1 MIVIGIDPG
10 YAFLGVGVLEL
21 QPSSTRVL
29 HHSTFA
35 TLAREEDGTR
45 LDAIAE
51 HLLDL
56 LEHYDV
62 DALGYE
68 NQAIVEAGK
77 QARRRQ
83 ALEEGGPDAQSSF
96 SSSRVH
102 EVAGIIR
109 CAARCFDVPCYC
121 LAPNSVKV
129 AVLGKGGG
137 RAKKAAVKARVRAIF
152 GVERL
157 SEHAAD
163 ALAIALGTSV
173 RHRRQ
178 LATLQQHAALI
189 H

>member
-1 MIVIGIDPG
+1 MIIVGIDPG
-10 YAFLGVGVLEL
+10 YAFMGVAVLEL
-21 QPSSTRVL
+21 LPSSTRAL
-29 HHSTFA
+29 HHSTFT
-35 TLAREEDGTR
+35 TLPKEEDAAR

-56 LEHYDV
+56 LEHYEV

-83 ALEEGGPDAQSSF
+83 ALQEGGDAQSSF

-152 GVERL
+152 GVERV

-163 ALAIALGTSV
+163 ALAIALGTGV
-173 RHRRQ
+173 RHRRT
-178 LATLQQHAALI
+178 LAQLQQHAALI

>member
-1 MIVIGIDPG
+1 MIIVGVDPG
-10 YAFLGVGVLEL
+10 YAFMGVGVIEL

-35 TLAREEDGTR
+35 TLAKDEDATR

-56 LEHYDV
+56 LEHYEV

-77 QARRRQ
+77 HRIRRQ
-83 ALEEGGPDAQSSF
+83 LQEAGGADADSNF

-121 LAPNSVKV
+121 LAPSSVKV

-137 RAKKAAVKARVRAIF
+137 RAKKGAVKARVRAIF

-178 LATLQQHAALI
+178 LATLQAHVSLI

>member
-1 MIVIGIDPG
+1 MIVAGVDPG
-10 YAFLGVGVLEL
+10 YAFMGVGVIEL

-29 HHSTFA
+29 HHATFSTKPKDDDA
-35 TLAREEDGTR
+35 TR
-45 LDAIAE
+45 LDAICE
-51 HLLDL
+51 YLLDL
-56 LEHYDV
+56 LEHYEV
-62 DALGYE
+62 EALGYE

-77 QARRRQ
+77 QARRRLAQ
-83 ALEEGGPDAQSSF
+83 EEGGEAQSSF
-96 SSSRVH
+96 ASGRVH

-121 LAPNSVKV
+121 LAPNSIKV
-129 AVLGKGGG
+129 AVLGKGGS
-137 RAKKAAVKARVRAIF
+137 RAKKGAVKARVRAIF

-163 ALAIALGTSV
+163 ALAIALGTGV

-178 LATLQQHAALI
+178 LATLQAHAALI